1 MLLFFGSVGEY
12 LEMRFWNI
20 AAAGLVAVVTSGL
33 SGCMETAGPALNGP
47 SGKPLSTAKCS
58 YSSSGCLQQAS
69 QACAG
74 PYQVLDSES
83 HAGGLVADILPGP
96 VTWYT
101 LTYQCGPSDG
111 KMPTFAFRGQQFVDS
126 PTVVVSPAPVS
137 APPLSPSITCQS
149 RRVGGMVQT
158 TC

>member
-1 MLLFFGSVGEY
+1 
-12 LEMRFWNI
+12 MRLWNI
-20 AAAGLVAVVTSGL
+20 AAACLLLATTAGL
-33 SGCMETAGPALNGP
+33 SGCMETAGPSFNGP
-47 SGKPLSTAKCS
+47 SGKPVSTAKC
-58 YSSSGCLQQAS
+58 YASSAGCLQQAS

-83 HAGGLVADILPGP
+83 HSGGLVADLMPGP

-111 KMPTFAFRGQQFVDS
+111 KMPTFAFRGQQFVDTPS
-126 PTVVVSPAPVS
+126 VVVNTAPNPSPG
-137 APPLSPSITCQS
+137 LSPQITCQS